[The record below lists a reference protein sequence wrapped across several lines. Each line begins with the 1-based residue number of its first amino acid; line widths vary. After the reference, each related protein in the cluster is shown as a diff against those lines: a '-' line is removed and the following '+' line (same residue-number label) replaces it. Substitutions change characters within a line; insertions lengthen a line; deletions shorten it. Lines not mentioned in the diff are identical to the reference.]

1 MCACVTYSICRFV
14 TMVEEERKTRRRQE
28 NQEGIEDSSR
38 EQRAQGIEEEEKR
51 NTRGDG
57 NCEVINISAVIP
69 FYHPIG
75 RASRR
80 ASVVVTTRNARQ
92 R

>member
-1 MCACVTYSICRFV
+1 MCVYVTYSICRFV

-28 NQEGIEDSSR
+28 NQEGIEDSR

-51 NTRGDG
+51 NTRGDS
-57 NCEVINISAVIP
+57 NCEVINISAVMP
-69 FYHPIG
+69 FYYPIG